1 MVRMIRIFLEGPA
14 YAKPHFFKNT
24 KQNLIRHEVFD
35 KIWIILVIL
44 GLAFM
49 IVSGIVIQILHHP

>member
-1 MVRMIRIFLEGPA
+1 MPDPIFSK
-14 YAKPHFFKNT
+14 YT
-24 KQNLIRHEVFD
+24 KQRLTQYEVFD